1 MGMLTRDQIVSE
13 GQLLAGRDD
22 NATASA
28 TWLQRWLDSVAAS
41 WPWPALH
48 DEKNGIILGQGVSS
62 LDFGHQAAASG
73 EDEEWRVLR
82 ILDNIWLYDSTRTFR
97 RRLRIRHQIS
107 APSDRIGPTTNTGT
121 PANVRIFQRR
131 STTVAGAYGFG
142 HWTLYFEPIPEREYL
157 LSIPYLFL
165 PAAMTAGTDIP
176 WYPNDETM
184 VQAVAFKNHEFY
196 DGKDAPVTQAAQ
208 QMLASLV
215 AGDRVRYGSTTGVN
229 DYTALDPTVFT
240 PRR

>member
-1 MGMLTRDQIVSE
+1 MARLTRDEIVSE

-28 TWLQRWLDSVAAS
+28 SWLQRWLDSVAAS
-41 WPWPALH
+41 WPWPILQSEAVGISLAAGATSLLLG
-48 DEKNGIILGQGVSS
+48 DGNGGITPKMNKL
-62 LDFGHQAAASG
+62 
-73 EDEEWRVLR
+73 
-82 ILDNIWLYDSTRTFR
+82 LDNIWIYDSTRTWR
-97 RRLRIRHQIS
+97 RRLRIRHQLS
-107 APSDRIGPTTNTGT
+107 SPYDRIGATDQTGT
-121 PANVRIFQRR
+121 PTEVRVFNT
-131 STTVAGAYGFG
+131 SHGT
-142 HWTLYFEPIPEREYL
+142 WTLYFDRIPDKAYL
-157 LSIPYLFL
+157 LTIPYIYV
-165 PAAMTAGTDIP
+165 PAVLASGASVP

-215 AGDRVRYGSTTGVN
+215 ANDRIRFGSVN
-229 DYTALDPTVFT
+229 GINDFLTLDPTVFR